1 MQRLNAVIPEKD
13 LPPVG
18 WETQV
23 PLFMQGDEGAR
34 DHVKAHGEKRML
46 IDGHIVVMDVEVDQ
60 EGGVD
65 LKFDASCEVARK
77 SRRSAASSSNELM
90 EQAITLIRFL
100 ISLIHQNVGTEY
112 CGSY

>member
-1 MQRLNAVIPEKD
+1 MQRLSAVIPKKD
-13 LPPVG
+13 LRPVG

-34 DHVKAHGEKRML
+34 DHVKAR
-46 IDGHIVVMDVEVDQ
+46 
-60 EGGVD
+60 GVD

-90 EQAITLIRFL
+90 EQAITLIRLL

-112 CGSY
+112 CGPY

>member
-1 MQRLNAVIPEKD
+1 MSRHV
-13 LPPVG
+13 
-18 WETQV
+18 
-23 PLFMQGDEGAR
+23 AR
-34 DHVKAHGEKRML
+34 RGSSLTAISWLWTLKL
-46 IDGHIVVMDVEVDQ
+46 IRRVAF
-60 EGGVD
+60 D
-65 LKFDASCEVARK
+65 LKLDASCEVARK